1 MLHLQTL
8 LLSTWREKLKDATA
22 AMLLDL
28 ALLDEDY
35 VHLETQIRL
44 FSPFNFDAAA
54 TAAAVVL

>member
-1 MLHLQTL
+1 
-8 LLSTWREKLKDATA
+8 
-22 AMLLDL
+22 MLLDL

-54 TAAAVVL
+54 AATAAAVVL